1 MRTGILYDINQD
13 SALDVPEDR
22 RRQEYEARW
31 EVGGT
36 AFMGA
41 FVDLLT
47 NQGSNDTAADFVRGK
62 IGEMVKDPKV
72 AARLQ
77 PRNHPIGTKR
87 ICVDSHYYDTFNREN
102 GPLVDLRDAPTE
114 AITPPRVRVAAR
126 EPPVPPPAFP

>member
-87 ICVDSHYYDTFNREN
+87 ICVDRDRKSTRLNSSH
-102 GPLVDLRDAPTE
+102 
-114 AITPPRVRVAAR
+114 
-126 EPPVPPPAFP
+126 